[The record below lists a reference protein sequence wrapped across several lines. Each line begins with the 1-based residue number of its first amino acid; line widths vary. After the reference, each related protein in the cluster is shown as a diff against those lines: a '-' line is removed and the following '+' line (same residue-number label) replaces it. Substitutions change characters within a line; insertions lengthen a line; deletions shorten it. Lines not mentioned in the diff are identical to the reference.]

1 METGLACFFSTFVNF
16 AHKFMEKQK
25 KLFLLDAMAL
35 IYRAYF
41 AMSRNPQINS
51 KGLNTSAVLGFANT
65 LLDILKNEKPTHLG
79 IAFDTQAPTQRTEDF
94 AAYKANREKM
104 PEDLAA
110 SLPYIMRLI
119 EGFNIPAIFLDGY
132 EADDVIGTLAKKAEQ
147 EGFVTY
153 MMTPDK
159 DFGQLVSPNIFMYK
173 PARGGNKAEVWG
185 VEEVCNRY
193 KIKTPEQ
200 FIDIL
205 GLWGDAVDNIPG
217 VPGIGEK
224 TAAKLIGQF
233 GSIENLLKNT
243 HQLKGKLK
251 ENLEKYAEQALLS
264 KQLATIQ
271 LDVPIPFEVDKLKLS
286 RPNIEKLREL
296 FEELEFR
303 TFAKRLSNYLSV
315 DSPAETASETPDLFS
330 SVDSEI
336 PTIQTIETVPHQYQL
351 INSMEEARQLAETLS
366 KQPAFCFD
374 TETTG
379 IDANQA
385 ELVGISFSFKAHQAF
400 YVPIPEA
407 YHEAMKW
414 VEIFKPVLESDSI
427 EKIGQNIKFDISILR
442 WYDVKVKG
450 KFFDTM
456 IAHYLLQPD
465 QRHNMDTLA
474 LNYLHYQ
481 PVPIE
486 KLIGKK
492 GKNQL
497 NMRMVDV
504 ETIKEY
510 AAEDAD
516 ITWQLAQ
523 TFAPMLKETGTDEL
537 FYKTEMPL
545 VPVLASME
553 AEGVNL
559 DIPALESFNEQ
570 LTDEV
575 EQMEVEIFRQAG
587 TEFNIS
593 SPKQLGE
600 VLFERL
606 QLSSKPKKTKTGQ
619 YSTGEDVLVKLAYK
633 HPIVEKILE
642 YRSLTKLK
650 STYVD
655 VLPQLV
661 NPRDG
666 RIHTSYNQ
674 AVAATGRLSS
684 NNPNLQ
690 NIPIRTQRGREIR
703 KAFIPRN
710 EDYTLLAADYSQ
722 IELRIIAHLS
732 KDAAMMEAF
741 QQGMDIHIA
750 TASRVYGVP
759 PKDVSKEMRR
769 HAKTVNFGIIYGIS
783 AFGLSERLGIPRKEA
798 ATIINSYFEK
808 YPGIHQYMETTKEF
822 ARQHGYVETILGR
835 RRYLKDI
842 HSANAVVRG
851 YAERNAIN
859 APIQGSSADMIK
871 IAMIDIFNEIER
883 LNLKSRMILQVH
895 DELVFDAHQD
905 EVETLKALV
914 EDKMIHAMELDVP
927 LVVDINTGNNWLE
940 AH

>member
-1 METGLACFFSTFVNF
+1 MLIFVCILIY
-16 AHKFMEKQK
+16 FMDTPK

-51 KGLNTSAVLGFANT
+51 KGLNTSAILGFANT
-65 LLDILKNEKPTHLG
+65 LLDIIKNENPSHLG
-79 IAFDTQAPTQRTEDF
+79 IAFDTMAPTQRTEDY
-94 AAYKANREKM
+94 AEYKANREKM
-104 PEDLAA
+104 PEDLSA
-110 SLPYIMRLI
+110 SLPYIMELI
-119 EGFNIPAIFLDGY
+119 KGFNIPAIFLDGY

-147 EGFVTY
+147 EGFTTY

-185 VEEVCNRY
+185 VDEVCKRY
-193 KIKTPEQ
+193 NIQKPEQ

-224 TAAKLIGQF
+224 TAAKLIAQF

-251 ENLEKYAEQALLS
+251 ENLEKYADQAIMS

-271 LDVPIPFEVDKLKLS
+271 LDVPIAFEE
-286 RPNIEKLREL
+286 EKLQLSQPDTATLTKL

-303 TFAKRLSNYLSV
+303 TFAKRLSTYLSV
-315 DSPAETASETPDLFS
+315 KKGEKQGTQTDLFS
-330 SVDSEI
+330 SQNTENKTVVK
-336 PTIQTIETVPHQYQL
+336 TIENITHNYQL
-351 INSMEEARQLAETLS
+351 VDTTEKAKALVEKLE
-366 KQPAFCFD
+366 KQKSFCFD

-379 IDANQA
+379 VDANRA
-385 ELVGISFSFKAHQAF
+385 ELVGMSFSFQAHEAF
-400 YVPIPEA
+400 YVPVPEV
-407 YHEAMKW
+407 YHEAVKL
-414 VEIFKPVLESDSI
+414 VEIFKPVFESEQI
-427 EKIGQNIKFDISILR
+427 IKVGQNIKFDISILR
-442 WYDVKVKG
+442 WYDVEVKG
-450 KFFDTM
+450 EFFDTM

-465 QRHNMDTLA
+465 QRHNMDYLA
-474 LNYLHYQ
+474 RTYLNYD

-486 KLIGKK
+486 NLIGKK

-497 NMRMVDV
+497 SMRVVDT

-516 ITWQLAQ
+516 ITWQLHKV
-523 TFAPMLKETGTDEL
+523 FEPLLKETGTNRL
-537 FYKTEMPL
+537 FYETEMPL

-553 AEGVNL
+553 AEGVKI
-559 DIPALESFNEQ
+559 DIPALETFGLQ
-570 LTDEV
+570 LKDEI
-575 EQMEVEIFRQAG
+575 EKMEKEIHTQAG
-587 TEFNIS
+587 VEFNIS

-619 YSTGEDVLVKLAYK
+619 YSTSEDVLVKLSYR
-633 HPIVEKILE
+633 HPIVADILE

-655 VLPQLV
+655 ALPLLV

-690 NIPIRTQRGREIR
+690 NIPIRTKRGREIR
-703 KAFIPRN
+703 KAFIPRHD
-710 EDYTLLAADYSQ
+710 DYLLLAADYSQ

-732 KDAAMMEAF
+732 RDAAMTEAF

-798 ATIINSYFEK
+798 ASIISSYFEK

-822 ARQHGYVETILGR
+822 AREHGYVETILGR

-871 IAMIDIFNEIER
+871 IAMINVFNEIE
-883 LNLKSRMILQVH
+883 NQHLKSRMILQVH
-895 DELVFDAHQD
+895 DELVFDAHKD
-905 EVETLKALV
+905 EVESLKALV
-914 EDKMIHAMELDVP
+914 EDKMIHAIELDVP
-927 LVVDINTGNNWLE
+927 LIVDINTGNNWLE

>member
-1 METGLACFFSTFVNF
+1 MAT
-16 AHKFMEKQK
+16 QK

-51 KGLNTSAVLGFANT
+51 KGMNTSAILGFANT
-65 LLDILKNEKPTHLG
+65 LLDILKNEKPTHIG
-79 IAFDTQAPTQRTEDF
+79 IAFDTMAPTQRQIDF
-94 AAYKANREKM
+94 TAYKANREKM

-110 SLPYIMRLI
+110 SIPYIMELVK
-119 EGFNIPAIFLDGY
+119 GFRIPALFLDGY
-132 EADDVIGTLAKKAEQ
+132 EADDVIGTLAKAAEK
-147 EGFVTY
+147 EGFTTY

-159 DFGQLVSPNIFMYK
+159 DFGQLVSENIFMYK

-193 KIKTPEQ
+193 GIQQPEE

-205 GLWGDAVDNIPG
+205 GLWGDTADNIPG

-224 TAAKLIGQF
+224 TAAKLIGQY
-233 GSIENLLKNT
+233 GSIENLLQNT

-251 ENLEKYAEQALLS
+251 ENLEGFSEQAITS
-264 KQLATIQ
+264 KQLATIM
-271 LDVPIPFEVDKLKLS
+271 LDAPISFEEEELRISNPDTDFLKKL
-286 RPNIEKLREL
+286 
-296 FEELEFR
+296 FDELEFR
-303 TFAKRLSNYLSV
+303 TFAKRLFTYLSV
-315 DSPAETASETPDLFS
+315 NQTEETQPQEAPDLFS
-330 SVDSEI
+330 ATEAGEEEESEI
-336 PTIQTIETVPHQYQL
+336 KTIETTQHRYHFIDSDEKAKAL
-351 INSMEEARQLAETLS
+351 AATLRQQKS
-366 KQPAFCFD
+366 FCFD

-379 IDANQA
+379 VDAHRA
-385 ELVGISFSFKAHQAF
+385 ELVGISFSFQAHEA
-400 YVPIPEA
+400 YYIPVPEA
-407 YHEAMKW
+407 YHEAVKL
-414 VEIFKPVLESDSI
+414 VGIFKEVFESDQI
-427 EKIGQNIKFDISILR
+427 EKVGQNLKYDISVLR
-442 WYDVKVKG
+442 WYDVEVKG

-465 QRHNMDTLA
+465 QRHNMDSLA
-474 LNYLHYQ
+474 LTYLHYQ
-481 PVPIE
+481 AVPIE
-486 KLIGKK
+486 SLIGKK

-497 NMRMVDV
+497 SMRMVDL

-516 ITWQLAQ
+516 ITWQLRQ
-523 TFAPMLKETGTDEL
+523 VFDPMLKETGTDTL
-537 FYKTEMPL
+537 FYETEMPL

-553 AEGVNL
+553 AEGIKI
-559 DIPALESFNEQ
+559 DISALKSYSIE
-570 LTDEV
+570 LTE
-575 EQMEVEIFRQAG
+575 EISKIEKEIYLKAG
-587 TEFNIS
+587 EEFNIS

-600 VLFERL
+600 VLFDKL

-619 YSTGEDVLVKLAYK
+619 YSTGEDVLVKLAYR
-633 HPIVEKILE
+633 HPIVENILE
-642 YRSLTKLK
+642 YRSLSKLI
-650 STYVD
+650 STYID
-655 VLPQLV
+655 SLPLLV
-661 NPRDG
+661 NPRDE

-690 NIPIRTQRGREIR
+690 NIPIRTERGREIR

-710 EDYTLLAADYSQ
+710 SEYILMAADYSQ

-732 KDAAMMEAF
+732 KDEAMMDAF
-741 QQGMDIHIA
+741 QKGMDIHTA
-750 TASRVYGVP
+750 TASRVYGLP
-759 PKDVSKEMRR
+759 PKDISKDMRR
-769 HAKTVNFGIIYGIS
+769 NAKTVNFGIIYGIS

-798 ATIINSYFEK
+798 ASIINSYFEK
-808 YPGIHQYMETTKEF
+808 YPGIHQYMENTKAF
-822 ARQHGYVETILGR
+822 ARSHGYVETILGR

-871 IAMIDIFNEIER
+871 IAMINVFDELQSQQLR
-883 LNLKSRMILQVH
+883 TKMILQVH
-895 DELVFDAHQD
+895 DELVFDVHKEEIEQ
-905 EVETLKALV
+905 VKKLV
-914 EDKMIHAMELDVP
+914 EEKMLHAIELDVP
-927 LVVDINTGNNWLE
+927 LLVDINTGNNWLE

>member
-710 EDYTLLAADYSQ
+710 DDYTLLAADYSQ